1 MFLLSA
7 IIILSYLIGAIPTS
21 IIISRAAKG
30 IDIREHGSGN
40 AGGTNVMRVLGW
52 KHGLL
57 VILLDALKGVLA
69 VVVIARLH
77 YGSIPFENATP
88 FDDFTLVQI
97 IAGIS
102 AVIGHIWTVFAGFK
116 GGKGIATALGMLLM
130 IITVDMLV
138 AVGVFILVV
147 TISKYVSLASII
159 GAIAVPLTLFVR
171 ENIFHVDIHSYNTI
185 LPFVIAV
192 SLLVIFTHRKNVVRL
207 INGNEHK
214 LRFSKRKKTTVIN
227 EK

>member
-1 MFLLSA
+1 MFLLST
-7 IIILSYLIGAIPTS
+7 IIILSYLIGSIPTS
-21 IIISRAAKG
+21 IIISKAAKG

-69 VVVIARLH
+69 VIVVARLH

-97 IAGIS
+97 IAGVA

-130 IITVDMLV
+130 IVTVDMLI

-147 TISKYVSLASII
+147 TFSRYVSLASLA
-159 GAIAVPLTLFVR
+159 GAVTVPLTLMVR
-171 ENIFHVDIHSYNTI
+171 ENIFNVDIPNYNTL
-185 LPFVIAV
+185 LPFLIFVA
-192 SLLVIFTHRKNVVRL
+192 LLVIFTHRKNVVRL
-207 INGNEHK
+207 LNGNESK
-214 LRFSKRKKTTVIN
+214 ISFSKKK
-227 EK
+227 